1 MGWGQPRRV
10 CSGSG
15 LHGAGAGKVM
25 LGRRAHRPLC
35 LRACA
40 CTKAAVD
47 MRLQTAASW
56 CCPPNSRLPPP
67 PLQHVDTQ
75 HHNAC
80 RAHAVP
86 PRPSAGAGGGCTRQA
101 PGHSRSRWAGAEH
114 GGLGA
119 GGDGGS
125 PTTGLSCRLPRGSE
139 LPRRRCGLRHWRKLP
154 VAPCGARCWV
164 APPTCSSL
172 QPPQS
177 LPSTLPLPPHTCTAW
192 PPRRSRCGMCACS
205 GSCTPTTPLPLWSGL
220 TSASVGCWPWGT
232 AGGCR

>member
-1 MGWGQPRRV
+1 
-10 CSGSG
+10 
-15 LHGAGAGKVM
+15 M

-35 LRACA
+35 LQACA

-101 PGHSRSRWAGAEH
+101 PGHSRSRWAGAEQ

-177 LPSTLPLPPHTCTAW
+177 LPSTLPPTSPHMHRVATSQVKVWDVRMFRELHAYYSPAPVEW
-192 PPRRSRCGMCACS
+192 VDISQRGLLAVGYGRRLQVSAGAEACR
-205 GSCTPTTPLPLWSGL
+205 
-220 TSASVGCWPWGT
+220 VGRVG
-232 AGGCR
+232 